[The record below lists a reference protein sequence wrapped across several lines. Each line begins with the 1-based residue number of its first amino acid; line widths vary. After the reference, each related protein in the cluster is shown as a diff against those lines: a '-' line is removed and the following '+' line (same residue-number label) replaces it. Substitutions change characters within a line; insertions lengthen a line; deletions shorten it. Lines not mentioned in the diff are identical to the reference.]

1 MARVVLATNNP
12 GKVAEL
18 RAILGG
24 DSLELLSASD
34 LGGLP
39 DFEETADTFEGNA
52 IAKAL
57 EASRHTGLAAIADDS
72 GLEVDALGGA
82 PGVRSA
88 RYAGESQDDAA
99 NVARLLGE
107 LEGVVEAERTARF
120 VCVAACVDI
129 DGRRL
134 TARGTCEGRIGL
146 EPRGTRGFGYD
157 PVFVPDG
164 YEQTMAE
171 LSAETKNSISHRG
184 KAFRALREQLREAG
198 VLG

>member
-24 DSLELLSASD
+24 DSLKLISASD

-39 DFEETADTFEGNA
+39 DVEETADTFEENA

-107 LEGVVEAERTARF
+107 LEGVTEAERTARF
-120 VCVAACVDI
+120 VCVAAYVDT

-184 KAFRALREQLREAG
+184 KAFRALREQLRHAG
-198 VLG
+198 VLD

>member
-24 DSLELLSASD
+24 SSLELLSASD
-34 LGGLP
+34 VGGLP
-39 DFEETADTFEGNA
+39 DVEETADTFEENA
-52 IAKAL
+52 IVKAV
-57 EASRHTGLAAIADDS
+57 EISRHTGLAAIADDS
-72 GLEVDALGGA
+72 GLEVDAIGGA

-88 RYAGESQDDAA
+88 RYAGQSQDDAA
-99 NVARLLGE
+99 NVARLLIE
-107 LEGVVEAERTARF
+107 LEGVAEEERTARF
-120 VCVAACVDI
+120 VCIAAYVDTE
-129 DGRRL
+129 GRRL
-134 TARGTCEGRIGL
+134 TARGTCEGRIGFD
-146 EPRGTRGFGYD
+146 PRGSRGFGYD

-171 LSAETKNSISHRG
+171 LSPETKNAISHRG